1 MRPVGL
7 LTVLLLA
14 AALCACAQ
22 APDAGEA
29 AAADEKAAAPDSS
42 AADSEV
48 LENGGEVADTT
59 DVDDGSSAAGDS
71 TNAADAQS
79 GAASL
84 RVLRAYVC
92 KGIEESEP
100 AEAGKSFLSPDDG
113 ILRLC
118 CFSEVA
124 TAGADTIQHVWYWGD
139 REMARVPLEV
149 RPPRWRTWSTKR
161 IMEAWRGDW
170 HVDIT
175 SSGGS
180 VLDRLEFSIE

>member
-1 MRPVGL
+1 M
-7 LTVLLLA
+7 LLLA
-14 AALCACAQ
+14 AALCVCAQ
-22 APDAGEA
+22 APDAEET
-29 AAADEKAAAPDSS
+29 AAADETAAVSDSS
-42 AADSEV
+42 AADS
-48 LENGGEVADTT
+48 ENGGEVADTT

-71 TNAADAQS
+71 TNAANARS
-79 GAASL
+79 GAAPL

-175 SSGGS
+175 SSRGS